1 MTFWPNRKLEKTVNM
16 TGCSREKDAEMG
28 VENRGERIF
37 FFRVEGGIKPI
48 CVYSLQFSELNLT
61 NLKLYISKSY
71 IALLVLLYSLL
82 SNARIKVHT

>member
-1 MTFWPNRKLEKTVNM
+1 MAKGHRSQLTEFPMM

-48 CVYSLQFSELNLT
+48 CVYSLQFSELNLMFPRSRGRSQRPT
-61 NLKLYISKSY
+61 RTGEGKTAWISLCS
-71 IALLVLLYSLL
+71 LGVL
-82 SNARIKVHT
+82 